1 MKLKFC
7 DELENFDEILKL
19 LAFPWQGFPAL
30 PIPATMSIVFLKKN
44 VAIKMCPNL
53 QIYFYFSDWLVRQDW

>member
-7 DELENFDEILKL
+7 DELKNSDEILKL

-44 VAIKMCPNL
+44 VAIKM
-53 QIYFYFSDWLVRQDW
+53 FS